1 MGLQLVNPKAWMMA
15 LSTASLF
22 AWPGA
27 DSLAHV
33 SRLALIF
40 FLVALSCQLLW
51 SWLGQSV
58 QALEGFRRR
67 QIWINR
73 LLATVLVLLVWSAAL
88 SA

>member
-1 MGLQLVNPKAWMMA
+1 MNYRATQQRQQAQ
-15 LSTASLF
+15 
-22 AWPGA
+22 GA
-27 DSLAHV
+27 EAKGH
-33 SRLALIF
+33 RLALIF